1 MREIKKT
8 RYIYIDFEPLLKNM
22 AISGSFVISLTVRIM
37 EKLISLKSDVSF
49 TLTFSGTVIKVA
61 FTY

>member
-1 MREIKKT
+1 MKNKT
-8 RYIYIDFEPLLKNM
+8 PVSIYFEPLLKNM